1 MARATQG
8 PWPPTFS
15 ATSGFERSCEYSN
28 VHTSTGAGAQTA
40 TRGTWRSSSESM
52 PDAYPDVTSLTRR
65 ASSSITQGP
74 VRSARLRTRMDVL
87 IVDHP
92 LAARLLTRLRDETTD
107 RATFRLAMDE
117 LAGMLVYEAC
127 RTLPTVPVDIRTPMA
142 PATGVRIAS
151 PPLVVP
157 VLRAG
162 LGLHGAVIRLLPET
176 ETAFIGVSRNEETL
190 QPEPY
195 MNSVPADLA
204 GRPVLVLDP
213 MLATGGSL
221 EHACRQLR
229 HRAAGPMT
237 GVCVLAAPE
246 GLRRVEQSGLVE
258 RVVTAAVDDHL
269 DERAFIVPGLGDAG
283 DRLFGTA

>member
-1 MARATQG
+1 M
-8 PWPPTFS
+8 
-15 ATSGFERSCEYSN
+15 
-28 VHTSTGAGAQTA
+28 
-40 TRGTWRSSSESM
+40 
-52 PDAYPDVTSLTRR
+52 DVT
-65 ASSSITQGP
+65 
-74 VRSARLRTRMDVL
+74 V
-87 IVDHP
+87 VDHP

-127 RTLPTVPVDIRTPMA
+127 RTLETSQVEVRTPLG
-142 PATGVRIAS
+142 PAAGVAIAH

-157 VLRAG
+157 ILRAG
-162 LGLHGAVIRLLPET
+162 LGLHGAVLRLLPET
-176 ETAFIGVSRNEETL
+176 DTAFVGVSRNEDTL
-190 QPEPY
+190 QPERY
-195 MNSVPADLA
+195 MNSVPTSLA

-221 EHACRQLR
+221 AHACDILR
-229 HRAAGPMT
+229 ERGAGPLT

-246 GLRRVEQSGLVE
+246 GLRKVEESGLVS

-283 DRLFGTA
+283 DRLYGTK